1 MSDLSLY
8 ISLSTL
14 TDYIELAQII
24 CTSADWRQLQ
34 AADEIHAPAN
44 ADNYILLEVTDSG
57 EEEPDTVTL
66 SLATAVAI
74 LPEIVAGILRRA
86 IQEASHE

>member
-14 TDYIELAQII
+14 ADYIELAQII

-34 AADEIHAPAN
+34 AADEIDAPAN
-44 ADNYILLEVTDSG
+44 ADNYILLEATGSG

-66 SLATAVAI
+66 SLATAAAI
-74 LPEIVAGILRRA
+74 LPDLIARILRRA
-86 IQEASHE
+86 IEASHE